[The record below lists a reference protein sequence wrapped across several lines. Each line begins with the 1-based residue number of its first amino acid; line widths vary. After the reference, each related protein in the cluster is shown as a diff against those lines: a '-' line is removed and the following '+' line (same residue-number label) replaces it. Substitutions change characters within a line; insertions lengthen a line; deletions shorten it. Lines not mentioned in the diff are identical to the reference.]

1 MSSFPHR
8 GFRFG
13 VQVSK
18 ETSARGW
25 AELARRAEGAGYD
38 VFTMPDHFTDQLAP
52 IPALMAAADATTKL
66 RIGALV
72 FDNDYKHPVVLAKE
86 LATMDLLSDG
96 RVEIGLGA
104 GWMMSD
110 YEEAGIPYDSP
121 KVRIDRFIEGVA
133 VIRGAMADGPFSFS
147 GDHYN
152 ITNYNGQPKPVQKR
166 PPLLIGGGG
175 KRVLSYA
182 AREADIIGIHGT
194 MTAGVVGPEALA
206 TMTAESVDEKVA
218 IVAAAGAHRLN
229 DIEMNIRT
237 FFVKVTDDRA
247 KALEHALAC
256 KRVVIEEF
264 LNGPEISL
272 FGISD
277 GRNVLPMQPA
287 QDFKRALDGDQGPN
301 TGGMG
306 AYSPLPWAP
315 SDIIEDTHKQVLAPM
330 IAEMAAR
337 GTPFVGLLY
346 AGLALTD
353 HGTRVIEF
361 NARFG
366 DPETQV
372 LIPLLKTP
380 LATLLYNA
388 ATGNLKGT
396 TLDWNDDS
404 AVTVVLAAEGYP
416 AAPKSGGVITG
427 FSAIDD
433 VQIYHAG
440 TSTTEQG
447 VVASG
452 GRVLTVTG
460 IGEDLTEARNRAYRA
475 ISQIRLSGSF
485 YRTDIAL
492 NASVAEKGN

>member
-1 MSSFPHR
+1 MKILLVGSGGREHAL
-8 GFRFG
+8 G
-13 VQVSK
+13 VGLQADPACTELHVAPGNPGIAQFAQCHPLVI
-18 ETSARGW
+18 TDNQAIL
-25 AELARRAEGAGYD
+25 ELAQ
-38 VFTMPDHFTDQLAP
+38 QLHV
-52 IPALMAAADATTKL
+52 D
-66 RIGALV
+66 LV
-72 FDNDYKHPVVLAKE
+72 
-86 LATMDLLSDG
+86 
-96 RVEIGLGA
+96 
-104 GWMMSD
+104 
-110 YEEAGIPYDSP
+110 
-121 KVRIDRFIEGVA
+121 
-133 VIRGAMADGPFSFS
+133 
-147 GDHYN
+147 
-152 ITNYNGQPKPVQKR
+152 
-166 PPLLIGGGG
+166 
-175 KRVLSYA
+175 
-182 AREADIIGIHGT
+182 
-194 MTAGVVGPEALA
+194 VVGPEVPL
-206 TMTAESVDEKVA
+206 VNGVA
-218 IVAAAGAHRLN
+218 DILRAAGIAVFGPSKAAAQLEGSKNFAKEVMRDAGVPTAHSFTCTTQQEIEIALDAFDAPYVVKDDGLAAGKGVVVTN
-229 DIEMNIRT
+229 DRQE
-237 FFVKVTDDRA
+237 
-247 KALEHALAC
+247 ALDHALAC
-256 KRVVIEEF
+256 KRVVIEEY
-264 LNGPEISL
+264 LDGPEVSL

-277 GRNVLPMQPA
+277 GTTIVPMQPA
-287 QDFKRALDGDQGPN
+287 QDFKRAHDGDLGPN

-315 SDIIEDTHKQVLAPM
+315 SDIIEDTYKQVLAPM

-416 AAPKSGGVITG
+416 AAPKSGGIITG

-440 TSTTEQG
+440 TSTTEQV

-460 IGEDLTEARNRAYRA
+460 IGEDLTEARNRAYRV